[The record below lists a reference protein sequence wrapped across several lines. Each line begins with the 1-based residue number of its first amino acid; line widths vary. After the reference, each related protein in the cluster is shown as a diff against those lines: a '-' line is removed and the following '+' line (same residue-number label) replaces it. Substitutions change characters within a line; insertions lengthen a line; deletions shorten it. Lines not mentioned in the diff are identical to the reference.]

1 MDSLLLY
8 APALRACAVAASSDT
23 HKHALNHI
31 LVEPFNDRFRYVAT
45 DGHVL
50 LAVEAPG
57 PLEMLLGMDGP
68 DKRLYIHRDAL
79 KSYIPSAR
87 AMEAVVPI
95 QENLKNPGFPQYRKL
110 VTQFGSTQPSGVL
123 SLGIPILKKLNSIG
137 AALGCSAMHLQS
149 TGENNAATMQI
160 DMGDVTAYGMV
171 MPVMTRSSWAAPA
184 TIAEWFSETDQAA
197 S

>member
-8 APALRACAVAASSDT
+8 APALRACAVAASND
-23 HKHALNHI
+23 KDKVAINHI

-57 PLEMLLGMDGP
+57 PLEMLLGLETP

-79 KSYIPSAR
+79 EQCIPSAR
-87 AMEAVVPI
+87 AMDAVVQI
-95 QENLKNPGFPQYRKL
+95 QEHLKNPGFPAYRTL
-110 VTQFGSTQPSGVL
+110 VNQFGSTEPAGVL
-123 SLGIPILKKLNSIG
+123 ALGVPVLKKVASIG
-137 AALGCSAMHLQS
+137 AALGCSGLQLQS
-149 TGENNAATMQI
+149 TGNSTAATLQI
-160 DMGDVTAYGMV
+160 DMGDVTAYGLV
-171 MPVMTRSSWAAPA
+171 MPVVYRKKWATPS
-184 TIAEWFSETDQAA
+184 TIAAWFREPDQAA